1 MAIKP
6 PSDIVLDVVRA
17 ADPVQRQAAVEKLT
31 NRPATDS
38 TRHEF
43 ASLVGDVKPVGHA
56 TSCGQ
61 TLPRLER
68 QDVPDAYRS
77 FEAFFIQSFVENMLP
92 KGSEANYGNG
102 TAGEIWRSQLAEKV
116 GTEIAE
122 SGGIGIADR
131 LMAKEARTAA
141 ASQEEGPEAGFSLSD
156 SISRAAPFGGWASYL
171 PFLGGQLARADTQGP
186 AELDETAKLRDEG

>member
-17 ADPVQRQAAVEKLT
+17 ADPARRQAAIEKLT
-31 NRPATDS
+31 GRPATDS

-43 ASLVGDVKPVGHA
+43 ASFVGDVRPA
-56 TSCGQ
+56 AQPAACGQ
-61 TLPRLER
+61 TMARPGG

-77 FEAFFIQSFVENMLP
+77 FEAFFIQSFVESMLP
-92 KGSEANYGNG
+92 KGSEANFGSG
-102 TAGEIWRSQLAEKV
+102 TAGEVWRSQLAEKM

-131 LMAKEARTAA
+131 LLADEARKAA
-141 ASQEEGPEAGFSLSD
+141 GAQEEGSQAGFSLSE
-156 SISRAAPFGGWASYL
+156 SISRAVPFSGWASYL
-171 PFLGGQLARADTQGP
+171 PFLEGQLARADQQLP
-186 AELDETAKLRDEG
+186 DEPGDVADLRNEG